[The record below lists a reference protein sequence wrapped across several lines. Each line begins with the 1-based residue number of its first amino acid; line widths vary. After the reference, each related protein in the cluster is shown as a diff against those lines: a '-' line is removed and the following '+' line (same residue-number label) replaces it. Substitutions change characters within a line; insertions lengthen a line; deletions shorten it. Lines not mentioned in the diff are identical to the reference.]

1 MRRRDRWSRGGF
13 VAAAALGTARVDF
26 SRSGLLLPRW
36 FDDDPE
42 SMRRSAN
49 HTTLTDEV
57 ARFQAEVQRLALA
70 AAQAIVREE
79 IDRRLAKVKPA
90 RPRSLKPARSDAS
103 AVPAPAP
110 AAVAPA
116 AAMPEAAAPG
126 AAAVPATEPPR
137 EQTPGKPAG
146 RKRVPWTREAII
158 EELASWM
165 MGGTA
170 IDATFVTRH
179 GPPGLVAATRRIFGR
194 FDAALNVAGLH
205 VSRLYPDGPPARGQ
219 T

>member
-1 MRRRDRWSRGGF
+1 M
-13 VAAAALGTARVDF
+13 AAAALRTASVDF

-36 FDDDPE
+36 FDDDPK

-49 HTTLTDEV
+49 RTALTDEV

-90 RPRSLKPARSDAS
+90 RPHALKPARSEAA
-103 AVPAPAP
+103 AVSAPAP
-110 AAVAPA
+110 AGVAPA
-116 AAMPEAAAPG
+116 AAMPEAAATVAAAPG
-126 AAAVPATEPPR
+126 ATVPATEPPR

>member
-1 MRRRDRWSRGGF
+1 
-13 VAAAALGTARVDF
+13 
-26 SRSGLLLPRW
+26 
-36 FDDDPE
+36 
-42 SMRRSAN
+42 MRRSAN
-49 HTTLTDEV
+49 RTALTDEV

-70 AAQAIVREE
+70 AAQAILQEE

-90 RPRSLKPARSDAS
+90 RSRAMKPARADAA

-110 AAVAPA
+110 AAVVPA
-116 AAMPEAAAPG
+116 AAMPEAAAPV
-126 AAAVPATEPPR
+126 AAAPAAALPATEPPR

>member
-1 MRRRDRWSRGGF
+1 
-13 VAAAALGTARVDF
+13 
-26 SRSGLLLPRW
+26 
-36 FDDDPE
+36 
-42 SMRRSAN
+42 MRRSAN
-49 HTTLTDEV
+49 RTALTDEV

-70 AAQAIVREE
+70 AAQAILREE

-90 RPRSLKPARSDAS
+90 QPRAPKPARSDA
-103 AVPAPAP
+103 AAGAGAGT
-110 AAVAPA
+110 AAVVPA
-116 AAMPEAAAPG
+116 AAMPEAAAP
-126 AAAVPATEPPR
+126 AAALPATEPPR